1 MKKHLNNNITIL
13 VAEDDIFSYILIKEF
28 LEETVSIIL
37 HAENGKQAIEI
48 FKENVSVDLV
58 LMDIKLPVIN
68 GFEAIREI
76 KKIRNNIPI
85 IIQTAYILSKE
96 QKSILN
102 SDRIDYLLKPFNKT
116 ELLDK
121 INNYLPLS

>member
-28 LEETVSIIL
+28 LDETVSIIL

>member
-1 MKKHLNNNITIL
+1 MKNHLNNNITIL

-28 LEETVSIIL
+28 LNETVSIIL

-58 LMDIKLPVIN
+58 LMDIKIPVIN
-68 GFEAIREI
+68 GLEAIREI

-85 IIQTAYILSKE
+85 IIQSAYILSKE

-102 SDRIDYLLKPFNKT
+102 SDRIDYLSKPFNKT

>member
-13 VAEDDIFSYILIKEF
+13 VAEDDIFSYVLIKEF
-28 LEETVSIIL
+28 LNETVSIIL

-68 GFEAIREI
+68 GLEAIREI

-85 IIQTAYILSKE
+85 IIQSAYILSKE

-102 SDRIDYLLKPFNKT
+102 SDRIDYLSKPFNKT

>member
-28 LEETVSIIL
+28 LNETVSIIL

-68 GFEAIREI
+68 GLEAIREI

-85 IIQTAYILSKE
+85 IIQSAYILSKE

-102 SDRIDYLLKPFNKT
+102 SDRIDYLSKPFNKT

>member
-13 VAEDDIFSYILIKEF
+13 VAEDDIFSYVLIKEF
-28 LEETVSIIL
+28 LNETVSIIL

-68 GFEAIREI
+68 GLEAIREI

-102 SDRIDYLLKPFNKT
+102 SDRIDYLSKPFNKT

>member
-28 LEETVSIIL
+28 LNETVSIIL

-68 GFEAIREI
+68 GLEAIREI

-85 IIQTAYILSKE
+85 IIQSAYILSKE
-96 QKSILN
+96 RKSILN
-102 SDRIDYLLKPFNKT
+102 SDRIDYLSKPFNKT